1 MKALKDILKV
11 KLQTPEIILF
21 EVKPGSQM
29 DLIENGFAG
38 NERLFR
44 ITKSPRP
51 FNNFSYTYSAFAG
64 DELKQMGTYEWGYD
78 GTTCATQSWTD
89 ERNKI
94 IAVAKLYGFTF
105 K

>member
-11 KLQTPEIILF
+11 KLQTPEIILL

-29 DLIENGFAG
+29 DLIENGFNG

-44 ITKSPRP
+44 IIKTDRGRV
-51 FNNFSYTYSAFAG
+51 FSYAYSTFFG
-64 DELKQMGTYEWGYD
+64 EELKKGGTYEWGYG
-78 GTTCATQSWTD
+78 GTTSATREWTNQRD
-89 ERNKI
+89 KI
-94 IAVAKLYGFTF
+94 IAVAKLYGFAF

>member
-11 KLQTPEIILF
+11 KLQTNEIILF

-38 NERLFR
+38 DERLFR
-44 ITKSPRP
+44 IIKTDHRGCL
-51 FNNFSYTYSAFAG
+51 SYAYSAFAG
-64 DELKQMGTYEWGYD
+64 EELKQKGTYEWGYG
-78 GTTCATQSWTD
+78 GTTSATQSWTNQRD
-89 ERNKI
+89 KI